1 MKELKADL
9 GVLKE
14 KTKNIFDI
22 SVINTLAQLRHK
34 YIRAMRKVGTPEE
47 KLERLNKIL
56 MLSMAYIERLTA
68 IRNDI
73 KLISSEAK
81 TLHTK
86 AKRKILMGMDS
97 TKVKKKDIDTLM
109 LIKIGAFKDFVDTTD
124 AKLEIVDTSLE
135 TLNKTQFALK
145 SVIANYRDSVKP
157 HF

>member
-9 GVLKE
+9 QGLKD
-14 KTKNIFDI
+14 KINQIFDI
-22 SVINTLAQLRHK
+22 SVVNTLAQLRTK
-34 YIRAMRKVGTPEE
+34 YIKAMQREGSPEE
-47 KLERLNKIL
+47 KLERMNKIL

-73 KLISSEAK
+73 KLVSSEAK

-97 TKVKKKDIDTLM
+97 TKVKKKDIDTLL
-109 LIKIGAFKDFVDTTD
+109 LIKIGVFKDFVDTVD

-145 SVIANYRDSVKP
+145 SVIANYRETSK
-157 HF
+157 